1 MQHLR
6 KSCPTIFANSNTVK
20 GDNGY
25 SVFRDVDG
33 NKYYDAD
40 GKEITGDE
48 FSKKCPNIYSNVT
61 SSSKNVVTGDNGY
74 SAEKTK
80 DGTNYYDADGKA
92 ITPKEFKEHCPN
104 IYKNL
109 NTVKG
114 DNGYSAFKDVDGI
127 KYYDPEGNEISGEDF
142 KKKCPNIYEN
152 MNKSQE
158 ENEDQGSTGSTYTVK
173 DGDCLWNIAK
183 DNLANKNKDV
193 QGYEPS
199 AAEISTETNRL
210 MQLNNL
216 SWESDNYHVL
226 INPGDTIKLDEE
238 DEAEEPKTQTP
249 EPAEPAEPAAG
260 EEPAAEI
267 PESPI
272 GEHPE
277 ENETPAEGG

>member
-1 MQHLR
+1 MQM
-6 KSCPTIFANSNTVK
+6 
-20 GDNGY
+20 
-25 SVFRDVDG
+25 
-33 NKYYDAD
+33 
-40 GKEITGDE
+40 
-48 FSKKCPNIYSNVT
+48 IYSNVT
-61 SSSKNVVTGDNGY
+61 SSSKNVVTGDNSY